1 MKINTNIE
9 NNTILMSEMEPDS
22 IGVIVN
28 SDIPAYNGLIVM
40 RPKHIDEIICI
51 GEVGD
56 NAKIDNFSLRATHPV
71 RLFKR
76 GESFTVTF

>member
-9 NNTILMSEMEPDS
+9 NDTIPMNEMEPDS

-28 SDIPAYNGLIVM
+28 SSIPAYNGLIVM
-40 RPKHIDEIICI
+40 RPKHIDKIICI
-51 GEVGD
+51 GEVAD
-56 NAKIDNFSLRATHPV
+56 TAKIDHFEPGATHPV

-76 GESFTVTF
+76 GESFTVSF